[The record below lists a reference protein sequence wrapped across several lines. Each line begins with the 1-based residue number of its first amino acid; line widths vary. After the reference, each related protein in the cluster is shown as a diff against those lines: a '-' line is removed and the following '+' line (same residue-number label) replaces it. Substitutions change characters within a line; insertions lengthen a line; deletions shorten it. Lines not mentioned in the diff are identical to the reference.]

1 MAGLSDEELMAY
13 ADGQLDPAEQAN
25 VEASIRERPEHQRKV
40 EKFRATLKPVHQA
53 FQERMDRGHLAL
65 AARIRQEVPATVSD
79 RDAQTKGPNH
89 AQSRASLIASYST
102 WPAALAASLALLVGG
117 ELGWFMH
124 GSPQRHETALA
135 DLITFG
141 DGSLQAEGALAEL
154 LETAKSGT
162 AVNARD
168 VHGRAWQLKTIF
180 SFRSVADVPCRRYEL
195 TSDATERFAGYACRD
210 RNARWLIQA
219 HARLDAKVNDKPE
232 FSPASGSNEVP
243 LDVAIRADMN
253 GDVLQ
258 SSEEFRLI
266 KNHWSEG
273 GGK

>member
-180 SFRSVADVPCRRYEL
+180 SFRSMANLPCRRYEL
-195 TSDATERFAGYACRD
+195 TNDATRRFAGYACC
-210 RNARWLIQA
+210 NTKL
-219 HARLDAKVNDKPE
+219 
-232 FSPASGSNEVP
+232 
-243 LDVAIRADMN
+243 N
-253 GDVLQ
+253 GVQ
-258 SSEEFRLI
+258 KRM
-266 KNHWSEG
+266 
-273 GGK
+273 

>member
-1 MAGLSDEELMAY
+1 MAY
-13 ADGQLDPAEQAN
+13 ADSQLDAAERVN
-25 VEASIRERPEHQRKV
+25 VEASIREHPEYQRKV

-65 AARIRQEVPATVSD
+65 AARIRQEVPATVSG

-102 WPAALAASLALLVGG
+102 WPAALAASLALG

-124 GSPQRHETALA
+124 GSPQRDETALA

-154 LETAKSGT
+154 LETAKSG
-162 AVNARD
+162 AVVNARD

-195 TSDATERFAGYACRD
+195 SNGATE
-210 RNARWLIQA
+210 
-219 HARLDAKVNDKPE
+219 
-232 FSPASGSNEVP
+232 
-243 LDVAIRADMN
+243 
-253 GDVLQ
+253 
-258 SSEEFRLI
+258 
-266 KNHWSEG
+266 
-273 GGK
+273 